1 MIFKLLSYNIHFGG
15 SEKRAQIAE
24 VINQIKPDLVVF
36 QEASEP
42 EVIKFLSEK
51 CEMPYWAARRKHSLG
66 FISRNEP
73 QNYEWH
79 HPENSKHAFLEI
91 QLPNSETRI
100 FGLHLRA
107 RFSKW
112 SEAKR
117 HEEIKR
123 LLTSIKKYEHGF
135 HALVGDFNTLA
146 PGEVFHLELMP
157 LWIRALIWAS
167 GRDIKRDT
175 IQTILDGGYVDGYR
189 KLFPGEKGYTFPVWN
204 PHVRLDYI
212 FLPQRFA
219 DRLLKFEI
227 VKRKPAEKASDHFPL
242 LFHLD
247 LPESD

>member
-1 MIFKLLSYNIHFGG
+1 MIFKLLSYNIRFGG
-15 SEKRAQIAE
+15 KERREQIAE

-42 EVIKFLSEK
+42 EVIKFLSDE
-51 CEMPYWAARRKHSLG
+51 CAMPFWAARRRYSLG

-73 QNYEWH
+73 EKYEWH
-79 HPENSKHAFLEI
+79 HPENSRHAFLEI
-91 QLPNSETRI
+91 QLPESETRI

-117 HEEIKR
+117 HHEIKN
-123 LLTSIKKYEHGF
+123 LLEKIKEHEHGF

-146 PGEVFHLELMP
+146 PGEVFHLDLMP

-167 GRDIKRDT
+167 GKDIRRDT
-175 IQTILDGGYVDGYR
+175 IQTILDGGYVDGFR
-189 KLFPGEKGYTFPVWN
+189 RLFPEEKGYTFPVWN

-212 FLPQRFA
+212 FLPEKFA
-219 DRLLKFEI
+219 GKLSNIEI
-227 VKRKPAEKASDHFPL
+227 VKTSPAEIASDHFPL

>member
-1 MIFKLLSYNIHFGG
+1 MKFKLLSYNIWFGG
-15 SEKRAQIAE
+15 KERREKIAE
-24 VINQIKPDLVVF
+24 VIEQIKPDAVVF

-51 CEMPYWAARRKHSLG
+51 CEMSFWAARRRYSLG
-66 FISRNEP
+66 FISKEKP
-73 QNYEWH
+73 ENYEWH
-79 HPENSKHAFLEI
+79 HPRNSKHAFLEL
-91 QLPNSETRI
+91 QLPNSEARI

-117 HEEIKR
+117 HAEIKR
-123 LLTSIKKYEHGF
+123 LLASIKKHQHGF

-146 PGEVFHLELMP
+146 PGEVFHLDLMP

-167 GRDIKRDT
+167 GKDIKRDT
-175 IQTILDGGYVDGYR
+175 IQTILDEGYVDGFR
-189 KLFPGEKGYTFPVWN
+189 KLFPDDKGYTFPVWR

-212 FLPQRFA
+212 FLPEKFG
-219 DRLLKFEI
+219 DRLLSFEI
-227 VKRKPAEKASDHFPL
+227 IKTPLTEKASDHFPL

-247 LPESD
+247 LTEKY

>member
-1 MIFKLLSYNIHFGG
+1 MIFKLLSYNIRFGG
-15 SEKRAQIAE
+15 KERRKKIAE
-24 VINQIKPDLVVF
+24 VINQVQPDLVVF

-51 CEMPYWAARRKHSLG
+51 CAMKFWAARRKYSLG

-73 QNYEWH
+73 EKYEWH
-79 HPENSKHAFLEI
+79 HPERSKHAFLEI
-91 QLPNSETRI
+91 QLPDSEARI

-112 SEAKR
+112 SERRR
-117 HEEIKR
+117 HQEIKV
-123 LLTSIKKYEHGF
+123 LLETIKQHQHGF

-146 PGEVFHLELMP
+146 PGEVFHLDLMP

-167 GRDIKRDT
+167 GKDIRRDT
-175 IQTILDGGYVDGYR
+175 IQTILDGGYIDGFRRLY
-189 KLFPGEKGYTFPVWN
+189 PNEKGYTFPTWEA
-204 PHVRLDYI
+204 HVRLDYI
-212 FLPQRFA
+212 FLPEKFA
-219 DRLLKFEI
+219 DRLLNFEI
-227 VKRKPAEKASDHFPL
+227 IKTPTAEIASDHFPL

>member
-1 MIFKLLSYNIHFGG
+1 MIFKLLSYNIRFGG
-15 SEKRAQIAE
+15 KARREQIAE

-36 QEASEP
+36 QEASDP
-42 EVIKFLSEK
+42 EVIKFLSDE
-51 CEMPYWAARRKHSLG
+51 CTMPFRAARQKYSLG
-66 FISRNEP
+66 FISKKEP
-73 QNYEWH
+73 EKYEWH
-79 HPENSKHAFLEI
+79 HPENSRHAFLEI

-117 HEEIKR
+117 HKEIKN
-123 LLTSIKKYEHGF
+123 LLEAIKQHQHGF

-146 PGEVFHLELMP
+146 PGEVFQFKLMP

-167 GRDIKRDT
+167 GKDIKRDT
-175 IQTILDGGYVDGYR
+175 IQTILDGGYVDGFR
-189 KLFPGEKGYTFPVWN
+189 RLLPLEKGYTFPVWN

-212 FLPQRFA
+212 FLPEKFA
-219 DRLLKFEI
+219 GRLSNIEI
-227 VKRKPAEKASDHFPL
+227 VKTPPAEIASDHFPL

>member
-1 MIFKLLSYNIHFGG
+1 MSFKLLSYNIRFGG
-15 SEKRAQIAE
+15 KERQFQIAE
-24 VINQIKPDLVVF
+24 VINKINPDLVVF

-42 EVIKFLSEK
+42 EVIKFLSDK
-51 CEMPYWAARRKHSLG
+51 CTMPFRAARRKYSLG
-66 FISRNEP
+66 FISRNKPEK
-73 QNYEWH
+73 YEWH

-91 QLPNSETRI
+91 QLPESETRI

-117 HEEIKR
+117 HQEIKD
-123 LLTSIKKYEHGF
+123 LLEKIKEHQHGF

-157 LWIRALIWAS
+157 LWIRALIWVS
-167 GRDIKRDT
+167 GRDIRRDT
-175 IQTILDGGYVDGYR
+175 IQTILDGGYIDGFR
-189 KLFPGEKGYTFPVWN
+189 KLFPNEKGYTFPVWQ
-204 PHVRLDYI
+204 PQVRLDYI
-212 FLPQRFA
+212 FLPEKFA
-219 DRLLKFEI
+219 DKLLNCEI
-227 VKRKPAEKASDHFPL
+227 IKTPPAENASDHFPL

>member
-15 SEKRAQIAE
+15 SEKRASIAE

-42 EVIKFLSEK
+42 EVIKFLSDK
-51 CEMPYWAARRKHSLG
+51 CAMKFWAARRKYSLG
-66 FISRNEP
+66 FISRKEP
-73 QNYEWH
+73 QKYEWH

-117 HEEIKR
+117 HEEIKV
-123 LLTSIKKYEHGF
+123 LLRSIKQHEHGF

-175 IQTILDGGYVDGYR
+175 IQTILNGGYVDGFR
-189 KLFPGEKGYTFPVWN
+189 KLFPEEKGYTFPVWQ

-212 FLPQRFA
+212 FLPQKFS
-219 DRLLKFEI
+219 DRLLKLEI
-227 VKRKPAEKASDHFPL
+227 IKTPPAENASDHFPL

-247 LPESD
+247 LPEND

>member
-15 SEKRAQIAE
+15 SEKREQIAE

-51 CEMPYWAARRKHSLG
+51 CVMPFWAARRKYSLG
-66 FISRNEP
+66 FISKNEP
-73 QNYEWH
+73 QNYEWI
-79 HPENSKHAFLEI
+79 HPEKSKHAFLEI
-91 QLPNSETRI
+91 QLPDSETRI

-117 HEEIKR
+117 HEEIKV
-123 LLTSIKKYEHGF
+123 LLESIKRHEHGF

-175 IQTILDGGYVDGYR
+175 IQTILDGGYVDGFR
-189 KLFPGEKGYTFPVWN
+189 KLFPNEKGYTFPVWQ

-212 FLPQRFA
+212 FLPQKFA
-219 DRLLKFEI
+219 DKLLKFEI
-227 VKRKPAEKASDHFPL
+227 VKIPLTEKASDHFPL

-247 LPESD
+247 LPEND